1 MAKIAKKASEA
12 RVSLLKVLKRNAEC
26 EKEIVEILNNSN
38 PNSEGVMFGN
48 ITLEHLEKTKSCT
61 IAHLQA
67 FIHVCMW
74 NDLKPK
80 DAAIWPKKRGK
91 ADNGEQSYIS
101 WAYELRNLP
110 VVLRVPKES
119 VDMGMLDAGNAAPPP
134 TEEFMGKMTTF
145 LIHWSFLMIIFLL
158 IWLVKHSKGD
168 LML

>member
-1 MAKIAKKASEA
+1 
-12 RVSLLKVLKRNAEC
+12 
-26 EKEIVEILNNSN
+26 
-38 PNSEGVMFGN
+38 
-48 ITLEHLEKTKSCT
+48 
-61 IAHLQA
+61 
-67 FIHVCMW
+67 MW